1 MKIWLDDER
10 PMPQGFDRQVKTADE
25 AIALL
30 KSGGVTLIS
39 LDHDLGETENGT
51 GYNVARFIEFR
62 AFHRILAPIEVLIH
76 SANPV
81 GRERME
87 QAINN
92 AHVFWEQEAIE
103 KRNAIESSQRYKIMS
118 AQKIAEQSVAS
129 DVAAHHQEY
138 FQQNRQRFLELDIEG
153 LFKSNDDSEALYLF
167 IKDDAI
173 EFYLKCRALSKQKLF
188 PDRMIPQV
196 EFYRLG
202 NSFYTVNMAKNLF
215 FTYLLPSY
223 HAIGSN
229 TRLTL
234 YEKNIW
240 LHAYSF
246 ALEDPEK
253 YSVFV
258 LDTLCD
264 EQVPVQITA
273 KSQPYKIFNKD
284 WASEVAYMTQV
295 IVITLNPIKAE
306 LK

>member
-51 GYNVARFIEFR
+51 GYNVARFIEFS
-62 AFHRILAPIEVLIH
+62 AYHRKFAPIEVLIH

-81 GRERME
+81 GRGRME

-92 AHVFWEQEAIE
+92 AHVFWEQEATE
-103 KRNAIESSQRYKIMS
+103 KRDALQRALESSQRNKIMS
-118 AQKIAEQSVAS
+118 AQKMAEQAVAS
-129 DVAAHHQEY
+129 DVAADHKEY

-167 IKDDAI
+167 IKGDAI
-173 EFYLKCRALSKQKLF
+173 EFYLKCRVLSKQKLF
-188 PDRMIPQV
+188 LDRTIQQV

-202 NSFYTVNMAKNLF
+202 DSFYAVNMAKILF

-229 TRLTL
+229 TYLTL

-246 ALEDPEK
+246 ALEHPES

-264 EQVPVQITA
+264 EQVPKQITA
-273 KSQPYKIFNKD
+273 KSQAEQIFNKD
-284 WASEVAYMTQV
+284 WVTEVASMTQT
-295 IVITLNPIKAE
+295 IVITLNPI
-306 LK
+306 L